1 MVSRPISQDKLDE
14 VFQGGI
20 IMELILFIYML
31 VIITV
36 TIHIL
41 LVRENDVDGADA
53 VATDD
58 DAVAPDD
65 EAVAPD
71 DEAVAP
77 DDDAVAPAARLVEW
91 AEDGHMPAVP
101 VHAADAVAP
110 TDDLLPGEE
119 EDHWEDLADLWEFP
133 EIGKNDHIKYNR
145 ALRGCGRRGKGKQK
159 GGKHIDKKKFRRAD
173 TKAHLSLA

>member
-1 MVSRPISQDKLDE
+1 
-14 VFQGGI
+14 
-20 IMELILFIYML
+20 MELILFIYML

-58 DAVAPDD
+58 DAVAPD
-65 EAVAPD
+65 
-71 DEAVAP
+71 
-77 DDDAVAPAARLVEW
+77 ARLVEW